1 MPDQSADLGRA
12 VTACRMCGSGDLER
26 YLDLGYTPP
35 ADQFRRADQLDEPS
49 VHFPLRV
56 VACVACGLSQLDYV
70 VRPEIL
76 YQDEYPYEAST
87 TRAGRL
93 HFRAFAAHVAK
104 RFGFGERDLAVDIG
118 SNVGE
123 LLAGFRKEGVRVVGI
138 DPAANIAAIANERG
152 IPTIADFF
160 GEQSVGEVL
169 REHGQASVVTGT
181 NVFAHVD
188 DLDAFMASVQALLAP
203 GGVFI
208 FEVPYFGNLLRDLEY
223 DTIYHEHLSYVSV
236 RPLIGFFARFGMRI
250 FDIREQDIHGG
261 SFRIFV
267 DRGEH
272 GPATNAL
279 SRFLSR
285 ERTEGVH
292 DPARLRQFAADVSA
306 NRAQLADLL
315 FGLRRR
321 GYRVAGVSAPAK
333 GMTLLN
339 YCHVGTDTLEFVT
352 EKSRLKIGRYTP
364 GAHIPV
370 VADDAL
376 LANMP
381 DYALL
386 LAWNFADEI
395 MGNLSEYQAAGGQF
409 ILPIPSPRIAG
420 QTRVASLPL
429 ARTRHGVRQQR
440 GVEQEAGEKR
450 RGPGSA
456 DPDEK
461 VAA

>member
-1 MPDQSADLGRA
+1 MSALTRTLGRN

-26 YLDLGYTPP
+26 YLDLGHTPP
-35 ADQFRRADQLDEPS
+35 ADQFRRADQLAEPS

-56 VACVACGLSQLDYV
+56 VLCMSCGLSQLDYA

-93 HFRAFAAHVAK
+93 HFRGFAANVAR

-123 LLAGFRKEGVRVVGI
+123 LLDGFRKEGLRVAGI
-138 DPAANIAAIANERG
+138 DPAANIAAIAEQRG
-152 IPTIADFF
+152 IPTVADFF
-160 GEQSVGEVL
+160 GDRSVGTVT
-169 REHGQASVVTGT
+169 RAHGLASVITGT

-188 DLDAFMASVQALLAP
+188 DLNAFMTSVDALLAP
-203 GGVFI
+203 DGVFI

-223 DTIYHEHLSYVSV
+223 DTIYHEHLSYISV
-236 RPLIGFFARFGMRI
+236 QPLAAFFRRFGMRV
-250 FDIREQDIHGG
+250 FDIQEQDIHGG

-272 GPATNAL
+272 PVAPDVIPG
-279 SRFLSR
+279 FIER
-285 ERTEGVH
+285 ERIEGAR
-292 DPARLRQFAADVSA
+292 DPARLSQFADDVRE
-306 NRAQLADLL
+306 NRDRLHAMLHDLRAK
-315 FGLRRR
+315 GARI
-321 GYRVAGVSAPAK
+321 AGVSAPAK

-339 YCHVGTDTLEFVT
+339 YCHVGPEILEFVT
-352 EKSRLKIGRYTP
+352 EKSALKIGRYTP

-395 MGNLSEYQAAGGQF
+395 MQNLREYHDAGGQF
-409 ILPIPSPRIAG
+409 IIPIPAPRIAG
-420 QTRVASLPL
+420 VSKQ
-429 ARTRHGVRQQR
+429 
-440 GVEQEAGEKR
+440 
-450 RGPGSA
+450 
-456 DPDEK
+456 